1 MLITD
6 ANILVRAVLGRRV
19 RALLETYAPQG
30 VHFYSPE
37 QCFLDAEKYLPKLL
51 LERGRST
58 DDLAATLAYL
68 RTLVV
73 ALDEDNFGSYRD
85 EALIRMSSHDAEDW
99 PILAAALSL
108 SCGIWTEDRDFFG
121 SGVAVW
127 TTDRVEI
134 YLRAEAI
141 RRRL

>member
-1 MLITD
+1 M
-6 ANILVRAVLGRRV
+6 RMR
-19 RALLETYAPQG
+19 
-30 VHFYSPE
+30 S
-37 QCFLDAEKYLPKLL
+37 
-51 LERGRST
+51 RG
-58 DDLAATLAYL
+58 
-68 RTLVV
+68 
-73 ALDEDNFGSYRD
+73 
-85 EALIRMSSHDAEDW
+85 AEDW

-108 SCGIWTEDRDFFG
+108 SCDIWTEDRDFFG